1 MPWRRPGDVR
11 IALTGGRG
19 RLGRY
24 VAAELRRRHELRIVD
39 RAAPDPGEP
48 APYPPVDVLDLAALQ
63 TAFQG
68 HEVVVHLAGI
78 DQSLASA
85 DAAVFE
91 TNVQGTWNAFEAAEH
106 AGVRRVVLCSSTS
119 ALGIDHTNLH
129 LPPLYLPVDETHPTR
144 PSSTYGMSKLIGE
157 EIAAAFAR
165 RRRLQVLILR
175 PSYVAFP
182 EMLAFMAGAK
192 GTQAERE
199 AEPVPLLRAYVGPE
213 DAARAFARA
222 AECAYAGIETF
233 LIAAADT
240 FADEPTLD
248 HLRRSY
254 GTLPPL
260 RRPEIYEKNPRAS
273 VLDTEKARRLL
284 GWHSATAW
292 PELRRTSVEPTD

>member
-1 MPWRRPGDVR
+1 MR

-24 VAAELRRRHELRIVD
+24 VAAELRRRHQVRIVD

-48 APYPPVDVLDLAALQ
+48 APHPPIDVLDYDALVAAFRGQ
-63 TAFQG
+63 
-68 HEVVVHLAGI
+68 EVVVHLAGI

-91 TNVQGTWNAFEAAEH
+91 TNVQGTWNAFEAAER
-106 AGVRRVVLCSSTS
+106 AGVRRAVLCSSTS
-119 ALGIDHTNLH
+119 ALGLDHTNPH
-129 LPPLYLPVDETHPTR
+129 LPPLYLPVDEAHPTR
-144 PSSTYGMSKLIGE
+144 PSSTYGMSKLLGE

-165 RRRLQVLILR
+165 RGKLEVLILR

-182 EMLAFMAGAK
+182 EMLAFMSGAK

-213 DAARAFARA
+213 DAAHAFTLA
-222 AECAYAGIETF
+222 AECDYAGIETF
-233 LIAAADT
+233 LIAAGDT

-248 HLRRSY
+248 HLRRTY
-254 GTLPPL
+254 GALPSI
-260 RRPEIYEKNPRAS
+260 RRPELYEKNPRAS
-273 VLDTEKARRLL
+273 VLATEKARRVL
-284 GWHSATAW
+284 GWQATTSW
-292 PELRRTSVEPTD
+292 PQLRRGTQ

>member
-1 MPWRRPGDVR
+1 MR

-24 VAAELRRRHELRIVD
+24 VAAELRRRHEVRIVD
-39 RAAPDPGEP
+39 RAAPDAAEP
-48 APYPPVDVLDLAALQ
+48 APHPPVDVMDYDALLAACRDQEL
-63 TAFQG
+63 
-68 HEVVVHLAGI
+68 VVHLAGI

-91 TNVQGTWNAFEAAEH
+91 TNVRGTWNAFEAAEQ

-119 ALGIDHTNLH
+119 ALGLDHTNPH
-129 LPPLYLPVDETHPTR
+129 LPPLYLPVDEEHPTP

-165 RRRLQVLILR
+165 RRTLEVLILR

-182 EMLAFMAGAK
+182 EMLAFMSGAK

-199 AEPVPLLRAYVGPE
+199 AEPVPLLRSYVGPE
-213 DAARAFARA
+213 DTARAFAIA
-222 AECAYAGIETF
+222 AEHSYGGIETF

-240 FADEPTLD
+240 FTEVPTLD
-248 HLRRSY
+248 HLRRTY
-254 GTLPPL
+254 GTLPPI
-260 RRPEIYEKNPRAS
+260 RQPELYKRNPRAS

-284 GWHSATAW
+284 GWHSTTSW
-292 PELRRTSVEPTD
+292 PQLRRGTP

>member
-1 MPWRRPGDVR
+1 VR

-24 VAAELRRRHELRIVD
+24 VTAELRRRHEVRIVD
-39 RAAPDPGEP
+39 RAPPADAEP
-48 APYPPVDVLDLAALQ
+48 EPHPSVDVLDLAALQ
-63 TAFQG
+63 GAFQG

-85 DAAVFE
+85 EAAVFE
-91 TNVQGTWNAFEAAEH
+91 TNVQGTWNAFEASEQ

-119 ALGIDHTNLH
+119 ALGLDHTNLH
-129 LPPLYLPVDETHPTR
+129 LPPLYLPVDEAHPTR

-165 RRRLQVLILR
+165 RGRLEVLILR

-182 EMLAFMAGAK
+182 EMLDFMAGTT

-199 AEPVPLLRAYVGPE
+199 AEPVPLLRAYVAPE
-213 DAARAFARA
+213 DAGRAFARA
-222 AECAYAGIETF
+222 AECDYPGIETF

-240 FADEPTLD
+240 FTDVPTLD
-248 HLRRSY
+248 HLRRAY
-254 GTLPPL
+254 GKLPLL
-260 RRPEIYEKNPRAS
+260 RRPELYEKNPHAS
-273 VLDTEKARRLL
+273 VLDAQKARRILEWEPTTTWL
-284 GWHSATAW
+284 Q
-292 PELRRTSVEPTD
+292 LRRARQ